1 MRKNIYIYIIY
12 IYIYYWQRLCRSQ
25 RFASLR
31 VYNSRSIIISTTFQ
45 SIGKFHGFPRRP
57 VDAKRRGNL
66 NSTRSSLEVMTVMDF
81 AILALCQ
88 PMMSFVISSSS
99 RDSAANISES
109 NSQEHSINA
118 SKDRDN
124 KTNNF

>member
-1 MRKNIYIYIIY
+1 MSQRSFNDLLRYEYII
-12 IYIYYWQRLCRSQ
+12 QDRSS
-25 RFASLR
+25 FA
-31 VYNSRSIIISTTFQ
+31 TFQ

-99 RDSAANISES
+99 RDSPANISES

-118 SKDRDN
+118 SKDGNN